1 MPLERPQERRFHA
14 RFAGKG
20 LSAHLRVKGRF
31 GRVQLQI
38 IDFNRHGLA
47 AQLEQP
53 LPKDQLVYLSLDSGT
68 VSIARLIGVVHNCLA
83 MTDGYRC
90 GIRFRTESARQF
102 DRSAAEA
109 QLKALEQQLRETPSG

>member
-14 RFAGKG
+14 RFAGTG

-53 LPKDQLVYLSLDSGT
+53 LPKDQLVYLSLDSGV

-83 MTDGYRC
+83 TTDGYRC

-102 DRSAAEA
+102 DRAAAES
-109 QLKALEQQLRETPSG
+109 QLKALEQQLQALDSS